1 MNKQLQMQLIAKIT
15 RYLSNGRTSEAA
27 VGSPLELGNSFLL
40 GGTDGTPERGHTLTA
55 ATGISLH
62 GPQQRGENN
71 GRVVSKN
78 GRNTKRGEKPTWN
91 RYTTPH
97 ELKSWL

>member
-27 VGSPLELGNSFLL
+27 VGSPFKFGNSFLL
-40 GGTDGTPERGHTLTA
+40 GGTDGTPERGYTLTA

-62 GPQQRGENN
+62 GAQQRGENN

-78 GRNTKRGEKPTWN
+78 RSQ
-91 RYTTPH
+91 H
-97 ELKSWL
+97 ETR